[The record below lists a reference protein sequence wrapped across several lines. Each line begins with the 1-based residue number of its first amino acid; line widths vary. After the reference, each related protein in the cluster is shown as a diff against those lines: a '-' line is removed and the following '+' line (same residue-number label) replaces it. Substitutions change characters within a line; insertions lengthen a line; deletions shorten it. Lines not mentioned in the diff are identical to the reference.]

1 MSLIAAMPPPE
12 LMPLRSAI
20 PSTRTA
26 QPARRRLPLAAAVL
40 SLSLVLTACGGGS
53 SSGATGAAD
62 VAPITSEAEAVRLLD
77 QATFGATPADVRHLM
92 AIGASAWIDEQM
104 AKPATASRSHW
115 EALDATA
122 KAADPTVVSRN
133 EVYHSFWR
141 NALGAPDQLRQ
152 RVAYALSQIMVVSMV
167 DSGVNDQPRGVTGY
181 YDMLGQH
188 AFGNYRALLQD
199 VSLHPVMGIY
209 LSHLRN
215 QKEDLAKGR
224 VPDENFAREV
234 MQLFSIGL
242 VELELDGS
250 ARTDAGGPLET
261 YGADDISGLAKVF
274 TGWSWDCN
282 GDTSDSCFHG
292 WSESAKAY
300 PDRSIVPMR
309 SYAKYH
315 SASEK
320 KFLGSTVADQGSSS
334 DGDASLKVAFDR
346 LAAHPNVGPFI
357 GRQLIQRLVTSHP
370 SPAYVARVAAVF
382 NNNGSGVRGDLKA
395 VVKAVLL
402 DTEARQPGAAQR
414 DSFGKLR
421 EPVLRLSKVLRAF
434 GASSGSGSWLIGTT
448 DDPGTSLGQTPLRS
462 PSVFNFY
469 RPGYVPPNTQA
480 AVRSLTVPEM
490 QITHETS
497 VAGYANFMRSV
508 VQNNGAG
515 EAPAGESKRD
525 VQLDLSAARALAHK
539 PAELVALMNSR
550 LFGGAMPA
558 ELAAQIQAA
567 VESITVPLLT
577 STNMVAWEAASSNR
591 VRLALYL
598 SVVSPEFIV
607 QK

>member
-12 LMPLRSAI
+12 LMPLIPAT
-20 PSTRTA
+20 PSTRIAA
-26 QPARRRLPLAAAVL
+26 QARLRLPLAAAVL
-40 SLSLVLTACGGGS
+40 SLSLMLAACGGGGAS
-53 SSGATGAAD
+53 SDETGAAAR
-62 VAPITSEAEAVRLLD
+62 VPVTSEAEAVRLLD
-77 QATFGATPADVRHLM
+77 QATFGATPIEVQRVRDL
-92 AIGASAWIDEQM
+92 GASAWIDEQM
-104 AKPATASRSHW
+104 AKPATSSRTHW
-115 EALDATA
+115 EMLDRQN
-122 KAADPTVVSRN
+122 KAADPTAVSRT
-133 EVYHSFWR
+133 EVYHSFWH
-141 NALGAPDQLRQ
+141 NAVSAPDQLRQ

-167 DSGVNDQPRGVTGY
+167 DSGVNDQPRGVTSY

-188 AFGNYRALLQD
+188 AFGNYRQLLQD

-242 VELELDGS
+242 VELDLDGS
-250 ARTDAGGPLET
+250 ASAGGPRET

-274 TGWSWDCN
+274 TGWSWHCN

-292 WSESAKAY
+292 WNESAKAY
-300 PDRSIVPMR
+300 PDRSIASMR

-320 KFLGSTVADQGSSS
+320 AFLGSTVAGGS
-334 DGDASLKVAFDR
+334 DGDASLKVALDR

-370 SPAYVARVAAVF
+370 SPAYVERVAKVF

-402 DTEARQPGAAQR
+402 DTEARAPSAAQR

-434 GASSGSGSWLIGTT
+434 GATSTSSHWLIGNT

-469 RPGYVPPNTQA
+469 RPGYVPPNTLA
-480 AVRSLTVPEM
+480 AARSLTVPEM

-508 VQNNGAG
+508 VQNNGVG
-515 EAPAGESKRD
+515 ETPAGASTRD
-525 VQLDLSAARALAHK
+525 VQLDLSAARAAAHK
-539 PAELVALMNSR
+539 PDELVALMNSR

-558 ELAAQIQAA
+558 ALADQIQAA
-567 VESITVPLLT
+567 VESITIPLLT
-577 STNMVAWEAASSNR
+577 STNMVAWEAANSNR